1 MFNRLNKAGQR
12 GKRRLMVCKILD
24 CLSEVFRGS
33 RALFG
38 RRRYLIEGRQLRNE
52 VFGEAGTRIAFLFRQ
67 PVLIRIRSRK
77 D

>member
-1 MFNRLNKAGQR
+1 MFNMLNTWEKR
-12 GKRRLMVCKILD
+12 GKKPPMVCKILGR
-24 CLSEVFRGS
+24 LSGVSHGLRE
-33 RALFG
+33 LFG

-67 PVLIRIRSRK
+67 PVLIRVRSRK

>member
-1 MFNRLNKAGQR
+1 MFNKLNKVAQR
-12 GKRRLMVCKILD
+12 GKRPPMVCKILD
-24 CLSEVFRGS
+24 GLSEVS
-33 RALFG
+33 RRLRTVFEAC
-38 RRRYLIEGRQLRNE
+38 RYLIEGRQLRNA